1 MVFVQELF
9 APKVKPLALLELS
22 CLFSES
28 LHIFNVFIIDF
39 EAVEAFFLKLQSQ
52 VVKYFN
58 FLDLFKLFGINLIL
72 KLVFEPEKL
81 LALKVNFSCL
91 NHSLLLI
98 LHF

>member
-28 LHIFNVFIIDF
+28 LHIFDVFII
-39 EAVEAFFLKLQSQ
+39 VEAFFLKLQSQ